1 MIYLLIHDIIFFS
14 YFQNMY
20 LLYIVT
26 KRMSKASKI
35 VEDIINFGLS
45 NPVIHASN
53 SPEKQITHS
62 SFYASLL

>member
-1 MIYLLIHDIIFFS
+1 
-14 YFQNMY
+14 MY

-45 NPVIHASN
+45 NSVIHASN
-53 SPEKQITHS
+53 SLEKQITHS